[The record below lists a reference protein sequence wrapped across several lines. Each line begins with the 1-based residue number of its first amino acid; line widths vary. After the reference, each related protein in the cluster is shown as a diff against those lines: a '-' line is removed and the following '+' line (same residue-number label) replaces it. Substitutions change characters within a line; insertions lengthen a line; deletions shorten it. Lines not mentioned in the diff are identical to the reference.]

1 MFEKVLIAEDHESAN
16 ISVQKTLS
24 EIGATDVD
32 YVYYCDDALL
42 RIRKAVAD
50 GSPYQLMIS
59 DLSFEEDHRKQV
71 INDGVQLAQMAREI
85 QPNLKILIFT
95 AENKLATI
103 DHLMNKMGVNGYV
116 RKARNDAK
124 ELKSALEAIKNNK
137 TYLNRELTQAIN
149 QQNSYDFS
157 EFDVL
162 ILSLLSKG
170 LQQKDFPTIL
180 QQNGIK
186 PSGLSSVEKR
196 INRMKE
202 KLNFKTNEQLIAFS
216 KDLGII

>member
-24 EIGATDVD
+24 EIGATHVD

-71 INDGVQLAQMAREI
+71 INDGVQLVQMAREV

-103 DHLMNKMGVNGYV
+103 AHLMNKMGVNGYV

-170 LQQKDFPTIL
+170 LQQKNFPTIL